1 MTAPS
6 LQISIL
12 ALALASCAPA
22 RSEEARTPNVV
33 IVSIDTLRG
42 DQLGRA
48 GPDGASLTPV
58 LDALAAE
65 SVQFS
70 AAFSQSNETLFSHAS
85 MFTGRYPSELGALD
99 YMSYR
104 IAPGTPTLASRL
116 ADAGYRTEAVV
127 GGGHMAPAFGMQAG
141 FHRYRSTSDFSGFQE
156 TMPIALQTL
165 DQLAAEE
172 QPFLLFVHG
181 YDCHTPY
188 IKPGPAGRIFSPDY
202 SGPLL
207 DVVRSPIIYEQIT
220 GDWYAPDFQP
230 EVVRGAGRGGF
241 ISTQM
246 FDALR
251 EHVRTADPET
261 LIALDDADKAFLLG
275 TYDAAAMYADMWLGV
290 LLAELEATGL
300 ADKTVLMVVSDHG
313 EDLLEHGFF
322 NHRAGLW
329 QTTTRVPMIMRAPG
343 LQPQVREDLGS
354 IQDVSATLLGLAGL
368 EHGLPGLDLSAG
380 PAPDDRIVL
389 SQGAGGQLAAWSAG
403 RGLSV
408 QDRALLD
415 LSIPQLPPDGVDLYG
430 PAGAPLPWSEAEAA
444 PLWSRLQRELSD
456 L

>member
-1 MTAPS
+1 MKRGLLAVLLCACQADPRPPH
-6 LQISIL
+6 IIL
-12 ALALASCAPA
+12 
-22 RSEEARTPNVV
+22 
-33 IVSIDTLRG
+33 VSIDTLRA
-42 DQLGRA
+42 DRVGRL
-48 GPDGASLTPV
+48 GPDGRSITPN
-58 LDALAAE
+58 LDALAAQGLRLQNVY
-65 SVQFS
+65 ST
-70 AAFSQSNETLFSHAS
+70 SNESLYSHAA
-85 MFTGRYPSELGALD
+85 MFTGQLPSEIGTMD
-99 YMSYR
+99 YRTFQIPQGM
-104 IAPGTPTLASRL
+104 PTLASTL
-116 ADAGYRTEAVV
+116 SSAGYRTQAVV
-127 GGGHMAPAFGMQAG
+127 GGGHLSAQFGLSEG
-141 FHRYRSTSDFSGFQE
+141 FDEYQVGDHFSGFQQTIPMAIE
-156 TMPIALQTL
+156 QLQE
-165 DQLAAEE
+165 AEDG
-172 QPFLLFVHG
+172 PSFLFVHG

-261 LIALDDADKAFLLG
+261 LIALDEADKAFLLG

-290 LLAELEATGL
+290 LLAELEAKDL

-354 IQDVSATLLGLAGL
+354 IQDVGATLLGLAGI

-408 QDRALLD
+408 QDRTLLE
-415 LSIPQLPPDGVDLYG
+415 LSIPQLPSDGVDLYG
-430 PAGAPLPWSEAEAA
+430 PAGAPLPWSETEAA
-444 PLWSRLQRELSD
+444 PLWSSLQRELGD

>member
-1 MTAPS
+1 MKRGLLAVLLCACQADPRPPH
-6 LQISIL
+6 IIL
-12 ALALASCAPA
+12 
-22 RSEEARTPNVV
+22 
-33 IVSIDTLRG
+33 VSIDTLRA
-42 DQLGRA
+42 DRVGRL
-48 GPDGASLTPV
+48 GPDGRSITPN
-58 LDALAAE
+58 LDALAAQGLRLQNVY
-65 SVQFS
+65 ST
-70 AAFSQSNETLFSHAS
+70 SNESLYSHAA
-85 MFTGRYPSELGALD
+85 MFTGQLPSEIGTMD
-99 YMSYR
+99 YRTFQIPQGM
-104 IAPGTPTLASRL
+104 PTLASTL
-116 ADAGYRTEAVV
+116 SSAGYRTQAVV
-127 GGGHMAPAFGMQAG
+127 GGGHLSAQFGLSEG
-141 FHRYRSTSDFSGFQE
+141 FDEYQVGDHFSGFQQTIPMAIE
-156 TMPIALQTL
+156 QLQE
-165 DQLAAEE
+165 AEDG
-172 QPFLLFVHG
+172 PSFLFVHG

-354 IQDVSATLLGLAGL
+354 IQDVGATLLGLAGI

-408 QDRALLD
+408 QDRTLLE
-415 LSIPQLPPDGVDLYG
+415 LSIPQLPSDGVDLYG
-430 PAGAPLPWSEAEAA
+430 PAGAPLPWSETEAA
-444 PLWSRLQRELSD
+444 PLWSSLQRELGD

>member
-1 MTAPS
+1 MKHGLLAVLLCACQADPHPPH
-6 LQISIL
+6 IIL
-12 ALALASCAPA
+12 
-22 RSEEARTPNVV
+22 
-33 IVSIDTLRG
+33 VSIDTLRA
-42 DQLGRA
+42 DRVGRL
-48 GPDGASLTPV
+48 GPDGRSITPN
-58 LDALAAE
+58 LDALAAQGLRLQNVY
-65 SVQFS
+65 ST
-70 AAFSQSNETLFSHAS
+70 SNESLYSHAA
-85 MFTGRYPSELGALD
+85 MFTGQLPSEIGTMD
-99 YMSYR
+99 YRTFQIPQGM
-104 IAPGTPTLASRL
+104 PTLASTL
-116 ADAGYRTEAVV
+116 SSAGYRTQAVV
-127 GGGHMAPAFGMQAG
+127 GGGHLSAQFGLSEG
-141 FHRYRSTSDFSGFQE
+141 FDEYQVGDHFSGFQQTIPMAIE
-156 TMPIALQTL
+156 QLQE
-165 DQLAAEE
+165 AEDG
-172 QPFLLFVHG
+172 PSFLFVHG

-261 LIALDDADKAFLLG
+261 LIALDEADKAFLLG

-290 LLAELEATGL
+290 LLAELEAKDL

>member
-1 MTAPS
+1 MKHGLLAVLLCACQADPHPPH
-6 LQISIL
+6 IIL
-12 ALALASCAPA
+12 
-22 RSEEARTPNVV
+22 
-33 IVSIDTLRG
+33 VSIDTLRA
-42 DQLGRA
+42 DRVGRL
-48 GPDGASLTPV
+48 GPDGRSITPN
-58 LDALAAE
+58 LDALAAQGLRLQNVY
-65 SVQFS
+65 ST
-70 AAFSQSNETLFSHAS
+70 SNESLYSHAA
-85 MFTGRYPSELGALD
+85 MFTGQLPSEIGTMD
-99 YMSYR
+99 YRTFQIPQGM
-104 IAPGTPTLASRL
+104 PTLASTL
-116 ADAGYRTEAVV
+116 SSAGYRTQAVV
-127 GGGHMAPAFGMQAG
+127 GGGHLSAQFGLSEG
-141 FHRYRSTSDFSGFQE
+141 FDEYQVGDHFSGFQQTIPMAIE
-156 TMPIALQTL
+156 QLQE
-165 DQLAAEE
+165 AEDG
-172 QPFLLFVHG
+172 PSFLFVHG

-230 EVVRGAGRGGF
+230 KVVRGAGRGGF

-261 LIALDDADKAFLLG
+261 LIALDEADKAFLLG

-290 LLAELEATGL
+290 LLAELEAKDL

>member
-1 MTAPS
+1 MKHGLLAVLLCACQADPHPPH
-6 LQISIL
+6 IIL
-12 ALALASCAPA
+12 
-22 RSEEARTPNVV
+22 
-33 IVSIDTLRG
+33 VSIDTLRA
-42 DQLGRA
+42 DRVGRL
-48 GPDGASLTPV
+48 GPDGRSITPN
-58 LDALAAE
+58 LDALAAQGLRLQNVY
-65 SVQFS
+65 ST
-70 AAFSQSNETLFSHAS
+70 SNESLYSHAA
-85 MFTGRYPSELGALD
+85 MFTGQLPSEIGTMD
-99 YMSYR
+99 YRTFQIPQGM
-104 IAPGTPTLASRL
+104 PTLASTL
-116 ADAGYRTEAVV
+116 SSAGYRTQAVV
-127 GGGHMAPAFGMQAG
+127 GGGHLSAQFGLSEG
-141 FHRYRSTSDFSGFQE
+141 FDEYQVGDHFSGFQQTIPMAIE
-156 TMPIALQTL
+156 QLQE
-165 DQLAAEE
+165 AEDG
-172 QPFLLFVHG
+172 PSFLFVHG

-354 IQDVSATLLGLAGL
+354 IQDVGATLLGLAGI

-408 QDRALLD
+408 QDRTLLE
-415 LSIPQLPPDGVDLYG
+415 LSIPQLPSDGVDLYG
-430 PAGAPLPWSEAEAA
+430 PAGAPLPWSETEAA
-444 PLWSRLQRELSD
+444 PLWSSLQRELGD

>member
-1 MTAPS
+1 MKRGLLAVLLCACQADPRPPH
-6 LQISIL
+6 IIL
-12 ALALASCAPA
+12 
-22 RSEEARTPNVV
+22 
-33 IVSIDTLRG
+33 VSIDTLRA
-42 DQLGRA
+42 DRVGRL
-48 GPDGASLTPV
+48 GPDGRSITPN
-58 LDALAAE
+58 LDALAAQGLRLQNVY
-65 SVQFS
+65 ST
-70 AAFSQSNETLFSHAS
+70 SNESLYSHAA
-85 MFTGRYPSELGALD
+85 MFTGQLPSEIGTMD
-99 YMSYR
+99 YRTFQIPQGM
-104 IAPGTPTLASRL
+104 PTLASTL
-116 ADAGYRTEAVV
+116 SSAGYRTQAVV
-127 GGGHMAPAFGMQAG
+127 GGGHLSAQFGLSEG
-141 FHRYRSTSDFSGFQE
+141 FDEYQVGDHFSGFQQTIPMAIE
-156 TMPIALQTL
+156 QLQE
-165 DQLAAEE
+165 AEDG
-172 QPFLLFVHG
+172 PSFLFVHG